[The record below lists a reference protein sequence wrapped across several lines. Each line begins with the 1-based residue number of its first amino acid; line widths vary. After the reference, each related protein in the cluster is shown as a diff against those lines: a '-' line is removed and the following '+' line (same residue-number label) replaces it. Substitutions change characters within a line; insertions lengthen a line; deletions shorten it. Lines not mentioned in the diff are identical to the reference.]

1 MSNPSL
7 YNAILQ
13 IEKRISQNLPV
24 GMTNGSVHWIG
35 TNGFNPESKSK
46 WARSSFTELDTTSNS
61 TGWSRVEAI
70 YTLQLFY
77 KTPSKGSVRNEMM
90 TDIDALKSLFSL
102 KYFDNVTITRA
113 SSQFLGL
120 ENEGVWYNQNL
131 ILNFT
136 CEGRI

>member
-7 YNAILQ
+7 YNAVLQ
-13 IEKRISQNLPV
+13 IEKRISQNLPT
-24 GMTNGSVHWIG
+24 GMTNASVSWIG
-35 TNGFNPESKSK
+35 TAGFNADGKSK

-61 TGWSRVEAI
+61 TGWSRVEGL

-77 KTPSKGSVRNEMM
+77 KAPTTGSVRNEMM

-113 SSQFLGL
+113 TSLFLGL
-120 ENEGVWYNQNL
+120 ENDGVWYNQNL
-131 ILNFT
+131 ILEFT